1 MISRMNEKTTGRT
14 YAAELLSRRRLS
26 KKTFEIELARPG
38 SFEFAAGQRIT
49 VQEGDIERDYSLV
62 SPPGGPT
69 LALCIRLVE
78 GGSLSPI
85 LAGKE
90 IGAKIR
96 FTGPH
101 GYFLFRSSDRPAVFV
116 ATGTGIAP
124 FVSMARAGCR
134 GFLLLHGVRTAAE
147 LYYRDVFMGGPAE
160 AYVPCLSG
168 ISDQT
173 APPDP
178 WFHGR
183 VTEYIAARLS
193 GGLYDF
199 YLCGREEMIR
209 DVIHLVDKRFPGSY
223 VYTEIFY

>member
-1 MISRMNEKTTGRT
+1 MTSPMNEKTAVRA
-14 YAAELLSRRRLS
+14 YATVLLSRRRLS

-38 SFEFAAGQRIT
+38 TFEFTAGQRIT

-69 LALCIRLVE
+69 LALCIRQVE
-78 GGSLSPI
+78 KKSLSSI
-85 LAGKE
+85 LAARE
-90 IGAKIR
+90 IGAQIR

-101 GYFLFRSSDRPAVFV
+101 GYFYFRSSGRPAVFV

-147 LYYRDVFMGGPAE
+147 LYYRDVFMGGAAE

-168 ISDQT
+168 ISEQT
-173 APPDP
+173 GPPDP
-178 WFHGR
+178 WFRGR
-183 VTEYIAARLS
+183 VMQYIATRLP

-209 DVIHLVDKRFPGSY
+209 DVIHLVDRRFPGSY
-223 VYTEIFY
+223 VYTEIFF